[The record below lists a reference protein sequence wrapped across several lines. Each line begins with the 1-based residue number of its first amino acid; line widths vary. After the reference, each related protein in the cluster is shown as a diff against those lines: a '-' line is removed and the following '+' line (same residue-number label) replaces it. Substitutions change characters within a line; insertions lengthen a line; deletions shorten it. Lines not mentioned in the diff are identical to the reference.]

1 MTMIESTNLEI
12 SNTQNDAVHP
22 IRSGVLNALISGL
35 KLILIPTDCS
45 DHSRISIKYGIRL
58 AQESNATIKLICVQ
72 ESFDSDED
80 QEIAS
85 ESAEGQNTRACT
97 KLKQFWESFQKE
109 IPCEL
114 EVRKG
119 DVVSEVI
126 NAAKK
131 EACDLIIMSSH
142 GYKGLIYSMKGST
155 TEKVTRYA
163 PCPVLCVKNEGR
175 QFIA

>member
-12 SNTQNDAVHP
+12 SNTQNEAVHP

-80 QEIAS
+80 HENSS
-85 ESAEGQNTRACT
+85 EFAEGQNTRACT
-97 KLKQFWESFQKE
+97 KIKAILGEFSKRNT
-109 IPCEL
+109 L
-114 EVRKG
+114 
-119 DVVSEVI
+119 
-126 NAAKK
+126 
-131 EACDLIIMSSH
+131 
-142 GYKGLIYSMKGST
+142 
-155 TEKVTRYA
+155 
-163 PCPVLCVKNEGR
+163 
-175 QFIA
+175 

>member
-12 SNTQNDAVHP
+12 SNTQNEAVHP

-45 DHSRISIKYGIRL
+45 DHSRITIKYGIRP

-72 ESFDSDED
+72 ESFDSDSDHEN
-80 QEIAS
+80 AS
-85 ESAEGQNTRACT
+85 DSAEGQNARACS
-97 KLKQFWESFQKE
+97 KLKQFWESYHKE
-109 IPCEL
+109 IQCKL

-163 PCPVLCVKNEGR
+163 PCLVLCIKNEGR

>member
-1 MTMIESTNLEI
+1 MI
-12 SNTQNDAVHP
+12 P
-22 IRSGVLNALISGL
+22 GL

-45 DHSRISIKYGIRL
+45 DHGRISIKYGIRL
-58 AQESNATIKLICVQ
+58 AQESNAAIKLICVQ
-72 ESFDSDED
+72 ENFDSDENLVN
-80 QEIAS
+80 AS
-85 ESAEGQNTRACT
+85 ELEEGQNARACK

-109 IPCEL
+109 IPCEF

-142 GYKGLIYSMKGST
+142 GYQGLKYSMKGST

-163 PCPVLCVKNEGR
+163 PCPVLCVKNEGH
-175 QFIA
+175 QFIH

>member
-12 SNTQNDAVHP
+12 SNTQNEADHP

-85 ESAEGQNTRACT
+85 ESAEGQNMGACT

-142 GYKGLIYSMKGST
+142 GYKGLI
-155 TEKVTRYA
+155 
-163 PCPVLCVKNEGR
+163 
-175 QFIA
+175 

>member
-1 MTMIESTNLEI
+1 MI
-12 SNTQNDAVHP
+12 P
-22 IRSGVLNALISGL
+22 GL
-35 KLILIPTDCS
+35 KLILIPTDCE
-45 DHSRISIKYGIRL
+45 DHSRISIRYGIRL
-58 AQESNATIKLICVQ
+58 AQEFNAAIKLICVE

-80 QEIAS
+80 IKNAS
-85 ESAEGQNTRACT
+85 ELEEGQDSRNCK
-97 KLKQFWESFQKE
+97 KLHQFWESFQKE

-114 EVRKG
+114 EVRRG
-119 DVVSEVI
+119 DVVSQVI

-131 EACDLIIMSSH
+131 DSCDLIIMSSH

-155 TEKVTRYA
+155 TEKVTLYA

>member
-12 SNTQNDAVHP
+12 SNTQNEAVHP

-72 ESFDSDED
+72 ESFDSDEN

-85 ESAEGQNTRACT
+85 QSAEGQNVGACT
-97 KLKQFWESFQKE
+97 
-109 IPCEL
+109 
-114 EVRKG
+114 VRKG

>member
-1 MTMIESTNLEI
+1 M
-12 SNTQNDAVHP
+12 
-22 IRSGVLNALISGL
+22 G
-35 KLILIPTDCS
+35 
-45 DHSRISIKYGIRL
+45 
-58 AQESNATIKLICVQ
+58 
-72 ESFDSDED
+72 
-80 QEIAS
+80 
-85 ESAEGQNTRACT
+85 ACT

-142 GYKGLIYSMKGST
+142 GYKGLIYSMKSSN

-163 PCPVLCVKNEGR
+163 PCPVLCVKSEG
-175 QFIA
+175 